1 MTFISSSS
9 LFYPSQEE
17 KMLGILVQNQ
27 VRSGVSGIVGMEVD
41 GLPFSGVHDE
51 MIQKLVDATTKH
63 K

>member
-1 MTFISSSS
+1 
-9 LFYPSQEE
+9 
-17 KMLGILVQNQ
+17 MLDILVQNQ

-51 MIQKLVDATTKH
+51 MIQKLVDATTEH